1 MLAPKVI
8 VVEDEEIIALDI
20 TSRLQKLGYH
30 VLETTNSS
38 EGVLE
43 KVAERNPNI
52 VLINV
57 GLAGEMNGVQVTDI
71 IQNSF
76 QVPVIFLT
84 NCSEKPKLSKKQ
96 LGEPFSY
103 ILKPFAERDLHVA
116 IEMTLYKHKIEKRLQ
131 EEKQKLRAIVN
142 SMGSGVIITD
152 TNSRIQTINPV
163 AEALTGW
170 HKNEAFGKD
179 LMQVLNLVNQD
190 TGEVIENLVKEV
202 IERNAVMPIPDNCIL
217 IAKNG
222 TKIPIGDSIAPVR
235 DRNGNITGTVL
246 VFQDITQRKQTEAE
260 LLQNAFYDALTKL
273 PNRVLFQDRLRL
285 AIERSKR
292 RSNYRFAVLF
302 LDLDGFK
309 GINDRFG
316 HRTGDDLLVAVSRRL
331 ESCFRSG
338 DTVARYGGDE
348 FAVLL
353 DEIKDV
359 SEATSVANRIL
370 DTISAPLHLNGR
382 EIIISAS
389 IGIALNSNEYDQ
401 PENLLQNADTAMYR
415 AKGQGKAKY
424 AVFNFK

>member
-20 TSRLQKLGYH
+20 TSRLRKLGYN
-30 VLETTNSS
+30 VLEITKSS
-38 EGVLE
+38 EEVLE

-57 GLAGEMNGVQVTDI
+57 CLAGEMNGVQVADI

-76 QVPVIFLT
+76 HVPVLFLT
-84 NCSEKPKLSKKQ
+84 NYSETPKLPKKQ
-96 LGEPFSY
+96 LREPFSY

-142 SMGSGVIITD
+142 SIGSGVIITD

-163 AEALTGW
+163 AEVLTGW
-170 HKNEAFGKD
+170 HKNEALGKN
-179 LMQVLNLVNQD
+179 LMEVLNLVNQD
-190 TGEVIENLVKEV
+190 TGEVIENLVKQV
-202 IERNAVMPIPDNCIL
+202 IETDAVIQIPENCIL

-222 TKIPIGDSIAPVR
+222 TKIPIGDSIAPIR
-235 DRNGNITGTVL
+235 DRNGSITGTVL

-260 LLQNAFYDALTKL
+260 LLHNAFYDALTKL

-292 RSNYRFAVLF
+292 RNNYRFAVLF

-316 HRTGDDLLVAVSRRL
+316 HGMGDDLLVAVSGRL

-348 FAVLL
+348 FAILV

-359 SEATSVANRIL
+359 SEATNFANRIQ
-370 DTISAPLHLNGR
+370 DTLRAPIHLNGR
-382 EIIISAS
+382 EISISAS
-389 IGIALNSNEYDQ
+389 IGIALNSNDYDQ
-401 PENLLQNADTAMYR
+401 PDNLLQNADTAMYR
-415 AKGQGKAKY
+415 AKGQGKARY
-424 AVFNFK
+424 AVFNFE